1 MCCRLTVTPLNP
13 DVASAVLSVG
23 MFAPLEGISTT
34 WRRPIPEEGTAVNAI
49 FVPESNSLRLELTPS
64 VSQYAHHA
72 EKRVASGVY
81 FEIAAKYAEK
91 VGGRIT
97 QLSNV
102 SGCTEGGV
110 SEHVL
115 AHYPETPLLW
125 EQVCPGFRETIL
137 GPEAAASPDAA

>member
-1 MCCRLTVTPLNP
+1 L
-13 DVASAVLSVG
+13 
-23 MFAPLEGISTT
+23 
-34 WRRPIPEEGTAVNAI
+34 
-49 FVPESNSLRLELTPS
+49 VPESNLLRLELSPS

-72 EKRVASGVY
+72 DKRVSSGVY

-91 VGGRIT
+91 VGGVIT

-110 SEHVL
+110 SEHIL
-115 AHYPETPLLW
+115 AQYPEQPLRW

-137 GPEAAASPDAA
+137 GAADAA

>member
-1 MCCRLTVTPLNP
+1 M
-13 DVASAVLSVG
+13 
-23 MFAPLEGISTT
+23 T
-34 WRRPIPEEGTAVNAI
+34 WRRVIPEEGTAVNAI
-49 FVPESNSLRLELTPS
+49 FVPESRALRLEVTPTVTHYS
-64 VSQYAHHA
+64 HHA
-72 EKRVASGVY
+72 DRRIASGVY

-110 SEHVL
+110 AEHVL
-115 AHYPETPLLW
+115 AQYPGSPLCW

-137 GPEAAASPDAA
+137 GTDVA